1 MKVLSIEVMSNAVG
15 MLLIDGGQ
23 QSYEVE
29 SLGKPLSIPKEDTSI
44 KNIIDFQAVFASYL
58 QNQNVDR
65 VVLCE
70 GGNDSKKMRVRMEFA
85 ILSECEKLGLDY
97 KTYPTGSCTRLIN
110 STYTK
115 ETGKAFSEELARFE
129 LPKYMGK
136 ALAAGW
142 RFLE

>member
-115 ETGKAFSEELARFE
+115 ETGKAFSEELARFK

>member
-1 MKVLSIEVMSNAVG
+1 MKILAVEVMSNAVG

-44 KNIIDFQAVFASYL
+44 KNIIDFQAVLASYL

-115 ETGKAFSEELARFE
+115 ETGKAFSEELARFK